1 MDKLRIFLNSKIGW
15 IMEVLITVTILFTS
29 LFLPTAFVDIAVS
42 VTIILMVVGVYAI
55 YGFFFNKEK
64 RTAYGFLLFNIFLS
78 MMFANRLYI
87 YDNLVHIF
95 PIIDQVDKGACVLA
109 VFLLVTFVFT
119 LVKVS
124 QKIGDIAKEEK
135 IVEENEKQNQCELE
149 NQRKQK
155 NENYVANEKVQ
166 QEWKKENENLKGRTD
181 VDSTSILLRRKS
193 RLFFMLWC

>member
-1 MDKLRIFLNSKIGW
+1 
-15 IMEVLITVTILFTS
+15 
-29 LFLPTAFVDIAVS
+29 
-42 VTIILMVVGVYAI
+42 
-55 YGFFFNKEK
+55 
-64 RTAYGFLLFNIFLS
+64 

-124 QKIGDIAKEEK
+124 QKIGDIAKEER

-149 NQRKQK
+149 N
-155 NENYVANEKVQ
+155 ENPTTQEQQQTLSEISEKM
-166 QEWKKENENLKGRTD
+166 NLLPMEQPWTYIRYH
-181 VDSTSILLRRKS
+181 
-193 RLFFMLWC
+193 